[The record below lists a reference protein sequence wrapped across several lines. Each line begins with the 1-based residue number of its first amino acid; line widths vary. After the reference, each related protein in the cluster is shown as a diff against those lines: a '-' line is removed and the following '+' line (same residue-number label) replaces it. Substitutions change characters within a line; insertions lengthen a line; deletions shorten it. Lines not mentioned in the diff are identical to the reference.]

1 MPDPAASRSPLVLL
15 ANVQEWFSRS
25 LESVLRPNGYAV
37 LKAYT
42 ASAALEA
49 ARRRRPDAII
59 LDTELPDGN
68 VFALCRVLRLD
79 PYVTA
84 STPILIT
91 TPGPIVRPQL
101 LDALRA
107 GANGFWGRPLDTE
120 EFVLRLEGHLRV
132 KADADRA
139 REQGLVDPR
148 TGLYNAQGLARRVR
162 ELAAQTDRARAP
174 LACLA
179 LAIDRDDRDEP
190 AVEALARLLHAAA
203 RLSDTAGRLGPAE
216 FAVLA
221 PWTDRTGAAKLGQR
235 LAEMM
240 ESGPLLRLRAGYD
253 AVSGFREAEMDPAD
267 LLAHAVAAL
276 RASETDRA
284 GPWLRP
290 FEAGYRAG

>member
-1 MPDPAASRSPLVLL
+1 MPDHAASRSPLVLL
-15 ANVQEWFSRS
+15 ANVHEWFSRS

-68 VFALCRVLRLD
+68 VLALCRVLRLD
-79 PYVTA
+79 PYITA

-91 TPGPIVRPQL
+91 TPGPIVRQQL

-139 REQGLVDPR
+139 REQGLVDAG
-148 TGLYNAQGLARRVR
+148 TGLYNAQGLARRAR
-162 ELAAQTDRARAP
+162 ELAAQADRMRAP

-179 LAIDRDDRDEP
+179 VAVDRDDREDP
-190 AVEALARLLHAAA
+190 AVEALGRLLRAAA
-203 RLSDTAGRLGPAE
+203 RLSDTPGRLGPAE

-221 PWTDRTGAAKLGQR
+221 PQTDRAGAARLGQR
-235 LAEMM
+235 LAEIMA
-240 ESGPLLRLRAGYD
+240 SGPLLRLRGGYD
-253 AVSGFREAEMDPAD
+253 AASGFRDAALDPAE
-267 LLAHAVAAL
+267 LLAHALAAL
-276 RASETDRA
+276 RTAEADRA

-290 FEAGYRAG
+290 FETGPRRS